1 MVGIVFFRLRIC
13 KRREQFLNLRIMNI
27 TISINT
33 DSGVVDV
40 KNDEKNDDY
49 YKGIALKKRMQELN
63 ARESAIYSR
72 EVAVEERSRLLDKR
86 YDELVAREKAA
97 NLVLNK
103 GKEVLPELNP
113 DNEPDVE
120 DEGKYPAKKKSKS
133 K

>member
-1 MVGIVFFRLRIC
+1 MQATGA
-13 KRREQFLNLRIMNI
+13 FLNLRIMNI

-40 KNDEKNDDY
+40 KNDEKNDY
-49 YKGIALKKRMQELN
+49 HGEGLALKKRMQELN

-86 YDELVAREKAA
+86 YDELVARENAA

-103 GKEVLPELNP
+103 GKEVLPVLNP

-120 DEGKYPAKKKSKS
+120 DEGKYPAKKKSK